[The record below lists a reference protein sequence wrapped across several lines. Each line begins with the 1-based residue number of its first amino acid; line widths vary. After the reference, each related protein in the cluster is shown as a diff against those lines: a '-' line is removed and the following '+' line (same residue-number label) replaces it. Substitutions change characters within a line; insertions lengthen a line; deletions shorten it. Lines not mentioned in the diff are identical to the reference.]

1 MEFPEQSQIKDAVDS
16 VLAKKGYKGSAEIKN
31 EQDITAQVNGLDMLF
46 RLSRLPIRG
55 KPVTSI
61 VVTLNGGKD
70 GGFAR
75 KRISNLDEWESELTG
90 WLDEHVPALELSSEK
105 SEGLPPKRLGSNRM
119 YRSRA
124 DLINKMKQLGAVEIT
139 TGKQFNDIKNSQW
152 LHTAGYALDTNGNL
166 VAQSYYGDKDGK
178 WYYTST
184 RNFDSDYLPES
195 KQQDEK
201 TSYEVWKVKFDSRED
216 AEREADNLHSI
227 YKSLQPYVRG
237 DSMFVKASPRTN
249 EIMRRRYSF
258 MANLFVL
265 DASDYKDIF
274 KGPKESNISEA
285 TKFGS
290 GMAKRKNFDKTRNL
304 GEILDV
310 LEDHRKALKS
320 AAEDVSKSQEDLE
333 EAIAKL
339 QEFDASTELLK
350 KQSVK
355 GIKSALALKNSPE
368 VQNAGE
374 IEKALKDVLS
384 IIAADYKSAPEITQ
398 LMTVIDSRYA
408 SRGTKII
415 TTLEGQISRA
425 IEVDA
430 KDIKDSI
437 EKGEIEEEDVMKF
450 VTLTSVSHGVQN
462 SGTVKVLKPVLER
475 MNALVDAATKVEE
488 AVIDPKQFKE
498 LRDYVDE
505 LVKEASKPK
514 DTIKTT
520 ITALDKDTVASVKQE
535 SKQCEGVVDKLKGI
549 ITAVKEKIAGLWDSF
564 TSLFF
569 SIEDQALE
577 SADVFDE
584 VELGLSIA
592 GISVTESKKK
602 ETLGKKFRAFTS
614 NLRSCCEAMFKDV
627 SHAGDYDDVLIYAE
641 EAVSSV
647 EEAFAHLGEA
657 CTTLK
662 KELSYRKDE
671 SNMDVIGILADAI
684 TQIVADDESEESPTG
699 EGGEEEE
706 DSDSIVS
713 RVEREYSPDYGEPER
728 GGEPPESEE
737 PEGPEV

>member
-16 VLAKKGYKGSAEIKN
+16 VLTKKGYKGSAEIKN

-61 VVTLNGGKD
+61 VVTLNGGRD
-70 GGFAR
+70 GGLAR

-195 KQQDEK
+195 KQQ
-201 TSYEVWKVKFDSRED
+201 
-216 AEREADNLHSI
+216 EAS
-227 YKSLQPYVRG
+227 
-237 DSMFVKASPRTN
+237 
-249 EIMRRRYSF
+249 
-258 MANLFVL
+258 
-265 DASDYKDIF
+265 
-274 KGPKESNISEA
+274 
-285 TKFGS
+285 KFGS

-310 LEDHRKALKS
+310 LENHRKALKS

-520 ITALDKDTVASVKQE
+520 ITALDKDTVASVKKE

-549 ITAVKEKIAGLWDSF
+549 ITTVKEKIAGLWDSF

-584 VELGLSIA
+584 VELGLSLA

>member
-16 VLAKKGYKGSAEIKN
+16 VLTKKGYKGSAEIKN
-31 EQDITAQVNGLDMLF
+31 EQDITAKVNGLDLLL

-55 KPVTSI
+55 EPVTSI
-61 VVTLNGGKD
+61 IVTLNGGRD

-75 KRISNLDEWESELTG
+75 KRISNLDEWKSELTG

-105 SEGLPPKRLGSNRM
+105 SEGFPPEKLSYPRRF
-119 YRSRA
+119 RTRA
-124 DLINKMKQLGAVEIT
+124 DLINKMKILGATEIT
-139 TGKQFNDIKNSQW
+139 TQDQYDALKENQW
-152 LHTAGYALDTNGNL
+152 MHRGGYAMDINGNL
-166 VAQSYYGDKDGK
+166 VAQSYFGDKDGK
-178 WYYTST
+178 WYYAST
-184 RNFDSDYLPES
+184 RNFDKTYLPES
-195 KQQDEK
+195 KQQ
-201 TSYEVWKVKFDSRED
+201 
-216 AEREADNLHSI
+216 
-227 YKSLQPYVRG
+227 
-237 DSMFVKASPRTN
+237 
-249 EIMRRRYSF
+249 
-258 MANLFVL
+258 
-265 DASDYKDIF
+265 
-274 KGPKESNISEA
+274 EA

-310 LEDHRKALKS
+310 LENHRKALKS
-320 AAEDVSKSQEDLE
+320 AAEDVSKSKEDLE

-520 ITALDKDTVASVKQE
+520 ITALDKDTVASVKKE

-584 VELGLSIA
+584 VELGLSLA

>member
-31 EQDITAQVNGLDMLF
+31 EQDITVKVNGLDMLF

-55 KPVTSI
+55 KPVTSL
-61 VVTLNGGKD
+61 VVTLNGGRD

-105 SEGLPPKRLGSNRM
+105 SESLPPEKLCRRF
-119 YRSRA
+119 RTRA
-124 DLINKMKQLGAVEIT
+124 DLINKMKILGATEIT
-139 TGKQFNDIKNSQW
+139 TQDQYDALKENQW
-152 LHTAGYALDTNGNL
+152 MHRGGYAMDINGNL
-166 VAQSYYGDKDGK
+166 VAQAYFGDKDGK
-178 WYYTST
+178 WYYAST
-184 RNFDSDYLPES
+184 RNFDKTYLPES
-195 KQQDEK
+195 KQQ
-201 TSYEVWKVKFDSRED
+201 
-216 AEREADNLHSI
+216 
-227 YKSLQPYVRG
+227 
-237 DSMFVKASPRTN
+237 
-249 EIMRRRYSF
+249 
-258 MANLFVL
+258 
-265 DASDYKDIF
+265 
-274 KGPKESNISEA
+274 EA

-310 LEDHRKALKS
+310 LENHRKALKS

-520 ITALDKDTVASVKQE
+520 ITALDKDTVASVKKE

-549 ITAVKEKIAGLWDSF
+549 ISAVKEKIAGLWDSF

-584 VELGLSIA
+584 VELGLSLA

>member
-16 VLAKKGYKGSAEIKN
+16 VLTKKGYKGSAEIKN
-31 EQDITAQVNGLDMLF
+31 EQDITAKVNGLDMLF

-55 KPVTSI
+55 EPVTSI

-90 WLDEHVPALELSSEK
+90 WLGEHVPALELSSEK
-105 SEGLPPKRLGSNRM
+105 SEGLPTKRLGSNRM

-184 RNFDSDYLPES
+184 RNFDGDYLPES
-195 KQQDEK
+195 KQQ
-201 TSYEVWKVKFDSRED
+201 
-216 AEREADNLHSI
+216 
-227 YKSLQPYVRG
+227 
-237 DSMFVKASPRTN
+237 
-249 EIMRRRYSF
+249 
-258 MANLFVL
+258 
-265 DASDYKDIF
+265 
-274 KGPKESNISEA
+274 EA

-310 LEDHRKALKS
+310 LENHRKALKS
-320 AAEDVSKSQEDLE
+320 AAEDVSKSKEDLE

-520 ITALDKDTVASVKQE
+520 ITALDKDTVASVKKE

-549 ITAVKEKIAGLWDSF
+549 ISAVKEKIAGLWDSF

-584 VELGLSIA
+584 VELGLSLA

>member
-31 EQDITAQVNGLDMLF
+31 EQDITVKVNGLDMLF

-55 KPVTSI
+55 EPVTSI
-61 VVTLNGGKD
+61 IVTLNGGRD

-105 SEGLPPKRLGSNRM
+105 SESLPPEKLCRRF
-119 YRSRA
+119 RTRA
-124 DLINKMKQLGAVEIT
+124 DLINKMKILGATEIT
-139 TGKQFNDIKNSQW
+139 TQDQYDALKETQW
-152 LHTAGYALDTNGNL
+152 MHRGGYAMDINGNL
-166 VAQSYYGDKDGK
+166 VAQSYFGDKDGK
-178 WYYTST
+178 WYYAST
-184 RNFDSDYLPES
+184 RNFDKTYLPES
-195 KQQDEK
+195 KQQ
-201 TSYEVWKVKFDSRED
+201 
-216 AEREADNLHSI
+216 
-227 YKSLQPYVRG
+227 
-237 DSMFVKASPRTN
+237 
-249 EIMRRRYSF
+249 
-258 MANLFVL
+258 
-265 DASDYKDIF
+265 
-274 KGPKESNISEA
+274 EA

-310 LEDHRKALKS
+310 LENHRKALKS
-320 AAEDVSKSQEDLE
+320 AAEDVSKSKEDLE

-368 VQNAGE
+368 VQNASE

-520 ITALDKDTVASVKQE
+520 ITALDKDTVASVKKE

-549 ITAVKEKIAGLWDSF
+549 ISAVKEKIAGLWDSF

-584 VELGLSIA
+584 VELGLSLA

>member
-16 VLAKKGYKGSAEIKN
+16 VLTKKGYKGSAEIKN
-31 EQDITAQVNGLDMLF
+31 EQDITAKVNGLDMLF

-195 KQQDEK
+195 KQQ
-201 TSYEVWKVKFDSRED
+201 
-216 AEREADNLHSI
+216 
-227 YKSLQPYVRG
+227 
-237 DSMFVKASPRTN
+237 
-249 EIMRRRYSF
+249 
-258 MANLFVL
+258 
-265 DASDYKDIF
+265 
-274 KGPKESNISEA
+274 EA

-310 LEDHRKALKS
+310 LENHRKALKS

-520 ITALDKDTVASVKQE
+520 ITALDKDTVASVKKE

-549 ITAVKEKIAGLWDSF
+549 ISAVKEKIAGLWDSF
-564 TSLFF
+564 TSRFF

-584 VELGLSIA
+584 VELGLSLA

-602 ETLGKKFRAFTS
+602 ETLGKKFRTFTS

>member
-16 VLAKKGYKGSAEIKN
+16 VLTKKGYKGSAEIKN
-31 EQDITAQVNGLDMLF
+31 EQDITAKVNGLDMLF

-55 KPVTSI
+55 EPVTSI
-61 VVTLNGGKD
+61 IVTLNGGRD

-105 SEGLPPKRLGSNRM
+105 SEGFPPEKLSYPRRF
-119 YRSRA
+119 RTRA
-124 DLINKMKQLGAVEIT
+124 DLINKMKILGATEIT
-139 TGKQFNDIKNSQW
+139 TQDQYDALKETQW
-152 LHTAGYALDTNGNL
+152 LHRGGYAMDINGNL
-166 VAQSYYGDKDGK
+166 VAQSYFGDKDGK
-178 WYYTST
+178 WYYAST
-184 RNFDSDYLPES
+184 RNFDKTYLPES
-195 KQQDEK
+195 KQQ
-201 TSYEVWKVKFDSRED
+201 
-216 AEREADNLHSI
+216 EAS
-227 YKSLQPYVRG
+227 
-237 DSMFVKASPRTN
+237 
-249 EIMRRRYSF
+249 
-258 MANLFVL
+258 
-265 DASDYKDIF
+265 
-274 KGPKESNISEA
+274 
-285 TKFGS
+285 KFGS

-310 LEDHRKALKS
+310 LENHRKALKS
-320 AAEDVSKSQEDLE
+320 AAEDVSKSKEDLE

-425 IEVDA
+425 IEMDA

-520 ITALDKDTVASVKQE
+520 ITALDKDTVASVKKE

-584 VELGLSIA
+584 VELGLSLA

>member
-16 VLAKKGYKGSAEIKN
+16 VLTKKGYKGSAEIKN
-31 EQDITAQVNGLDMLF
+31 EQDITAKVNGLDLLL

-55 KPVTSI
+55 EPVTSI
-61 VVTLNGGKD
+61 IVTLNGGRD

-105 SEGLPPKRLGSNRM
+105 SEGFPPEKLCREFRT
-119 YRSRA
+119 RA
-124 DLINKMKQLGAVEIT
+124 DLINKMKILGATEIT
-139 TGKQFNDIKNSQW
+139 TQDQYDALKENQW
-152 LHTAGYALDTNGNL
+152 MHRGGYAMDINGNL
-166 VAQSYYGDKDGK
+166 VAQAYFGDKDGK
-178 WYYTST
+178 WYYAST
-184 RNFDSDYLPES
+184 RNFDKTYLPES
-195 KQQDEK
+195 KQQ
-201 TSYEVWKVKFDSRED
+201 
-216 AEREADNLHSI
+216 
-227 YKSLQPYVRG
+227 
-237 DSMFVKASPRTN
+237 
-249 EIMRRRYSF
+249 
-258 MANLFVL
+258 
-265 DASDYKDIF
+265 
-274 KGPKESNISEA
+274 EA

-310 LEDHRKALKS
+310 LENHRKALKS
-320 AAEDVSKSQEDLE
+320 AAEDVSKSKEDLE
-333 EAIAKL
+333 DAIAKL

-368 VQNAGE
+368 VQNASE

-520 ITALDKDTVASVKQE
+520 ITALDKDTVASVKKE

-584 VELGLSIA
+584 VELGLSLA

>member
-16 VLAKKGYKGSAEIKN
+16 VLTKKGYKGSAEIKN
-31 EQDITAQVNGLDMLF
+31 EQDITATVNGLDMLF

-55 KPVTSI
+55 EPVTSI
-61 VVTLNGGKD
+61 VVTLNGGRD

-195 KQQDEK
+195 KQQ
-201 TSYEVWKVKFDSRED
+201 
-216 AEREADNLHSI
+216 EAS
-227 YKSLQPYVRG
+227 
-237 DSMFVKASPRTN
+237 
-249 EIMRRRYSF
+249 
-258 MANLFVL
+258 
-265 DASDYKDIF
+265 
-274 KGPKESNISEA
+274 
-285 TKFGS
+285 KFGS

-310 LEDHRKALKS
+310 LENHRKALKS

-520 ITALDKDTVASVKQE
+520 ITALDKDTVASVKKE

-549 ITAVKEKIAGLWDSF
+549 ISAVKEKIAGLWDSF

-584 VELGLSIA
+584 VELGLSLA

>member
-16 VLAKKGYKGSAEIKN
+16 VLTKKGYKGSAEIKN
-31 EQDITAQVNGLDMLF
+31 EQDITAKVNGLDMLF

-61 VVTLNGGKD
+61 VVTLNGGRD
-70 GGFAR
+70 GGLAR

-195 KQQDEK
+195 KQQ
-201 TSYEVWKVKFDSRED
+201 
-216 AEREADNLHSI
+216 EAS
-227 YKSLQPYVRG
+227 
-237 DSMFVKASPRTN
+237 
-249 EIMRRRYSF
+249 
-258 MANLFVL
+258 
-265 DASDYKDIF
+265 
-274 KGPKESNISEA
+274 
-285 TKFGS
+285 KFGS

-310 LEDHRKALKS
+310 LENHRKALKS

-520 ITALDKDTVASVKQE
+520 ITALDKDTVASVKKE

-549 ITAVKEKIAGLWDSF
+549 ISAVKEKIAGLWDSF

-584 VELGLSIA
+584 VELGLSLA

>member
-31 EQDITAQVNGLDMLF
+31 EQDITAKVNGLDMLF

-55 KPVTSI
+55 EPVTSI

-75 KRISNLDEWESELTG
+75 MRISNLDEWESELTG

-105 SEGLPPKRLGSNRM
+105 SEGFPPEKLSYPRRF
-119 YRSRA
+119 RTRA
-124 DLINKMKQLGAVEIT
+124 DLINKMKVLGATEIT
-139 TGKQFNDIKNSQW
+139 TQDQYDALKENQW
-152 LHTAGYALDTNGNL
+152 MHRGGYAMDINGNL
-166 VAQSYYGDKDGK
+166 VAQAYFGDKDGK
-178 WYYTST
+178 WYYAST
-184 RNFDSDYLPES
+184 RNFDKTYLPES
-195 KQQDEK
+195 KQQ
-201 TSYEVWKVKFDSRED
+201 EVS
-216 AEREADNLHSI
+216 
-227 YKSLQPYVRG
+227 
-237 DSMFVKASPRTN
+237 
-249 EIMRRRYSF
+249 
-258 MANLFVL
+258 
-265 DASDYKDIF
+265 
-274 KGPKESNISEA
+274 
-285 TKFGS
+285 KFGS

-310 LEDHRKALKS
+310 LENHRKALKS
-320 AAEDVSKSQEDLE
+320 AAEDVSKSKEDLE

-339 QEFDASTELLK
+339 QEFNASTELLK

-520 ITALDKDTVASVKQE
+520 ITALDKDTVASVKKE

-549 ITAVKEKIAGLWDSF
+549 ISAVKEKIAGLWDSF

-584 VELGLSIA
+584 VELGLSLA

-737 PEGPEV
+737 PEGLEV

>member
-16 VLAKKGYKGSAEIKN
+16 VLTKKGYKGSAEIKN
-31 EQDITAQVNGLDMLF
+31 EQDITAKVNGLDMLF

-55 KPVTSI
+55 EPVTSI

-195 KQQDEK
+195 KQQ
-201 TSYEVWKVKFDSRED
+201 
-216 AEREADNLHSI
+216 
-227 YKSLQPYVRG
+227 
-237 DSMFVKASPRTN
+237 
-249 EIMRRRYSF
+249 
-258 MANLFVL
+258 
-265 DASDYKDIF
+265 
-274 KGPKESNISEA
+274 EA

-310 LEDHRKALKS
+310 LENHRKALKS
-320 AAEDVSKSQEDLE
+320 ASEDVSKSQEDLE

-520 ITALDKDTVASVKQE
+520 ITALDKDTVASVKKE

-549 ITAVKEKIAGLWDSF
+549 ISAVKEKIAGLWDSF

-584 VELGLSIA
+584 VELGLSLA

-602 ETLGKKFRAFTS
+602 ETLGKKFRTFTS

>member
-16 VLAKKGYKGSAEIKN
+16 VLTKKGYKGSAEIKN
-31 EQDITAQVNGLDMLF
+31 EQDITAKVNGLDMLF

-55 KPVTSI
+55 EPVTSI
-61 VVTLNGGKD
+61 IVTLNGGRD

-195 KQQDEK
+195 KQQ
-201 TSYEVWKVKFDSRED
+201 
-216 AEREADNLHSI
+216 
-227 YKSLQPYVRG
+227 
-237 DSMFVKASPRTN
+237 
-249 EIMRRRYSF
+249 
-258 MANLFVL
+258 
-265 DASDYKDIF
+265 
-274 KGPKESNISEA
+274 EA

-310 LEDHRKALKS
+310 LENHRKALKS

-355 GIKSALALKNSPE
+355 GIKSALALKNSTE
-368 VQNAGE
+368 VQNASE

-520 ITALDKDTVASVKQE
+520 ITALDKDTVASVKKE

-549 ITAVKEKIAGLWDSF
+549 ISVVKEKIAGLWDSF

-569 SIEDQALE
+569 SIEDEALE

-584 VELGLSIA
+584 VELGLSLA

>member
-16 VLAKKGYKGSAEIKN
+16 VLTKKGYKGSAEIKN
-31 EQDITAQVNGLDMLF
+31 EQDITAKVNGLDMLF

-55 KPVTSI
+55 EPVTSI
-61 VVTLNGGKD
+61 NVTLNGGRD

-75 KRISNLDEWESELTG
+75 KRISNLDGWESELTG

-195 KQQDEK
+195 KQQ
-201 TSYEVWKVKFDSRED
+201 
-216 AEREADNLHSI
+216 
-227 YKSLQPYVRG
+227 
-237 DSMFVKASPRTN
+237 
-249 EIMRRRYSF
+249 
-258 MANLFVL
+258 
-265 DASDYKDIF
+265 
-274 KGPKESNISEA
+274 EA

-310 LEDHRKALKS
+310 LENHRKALKS

-520 ITALDKDTVASVKQE
+520 ITALDKDTVASVKKE

-549 ITAVKEKIAGLWDSF
+549 ISAVKEKIAGLWDSF

-584 VELGLSIA
+584 VELGLSLA

>member
-16 VLAKKGYKGSAEIKN
+16 VLTKKGYKGSAEIKN
-31 EQDITAQVNGLDMLF
+31 EQDITAKVNGLDMLF

-55 KPVTSI
+55 EPVTSI
-61 VVTLNGGKD
+61 IVTLNGGRD

-195 KQQDEK
+195 KQQ
-201 TSYEVWKVKFDSRED
+201 
-216 AEREADNLHSI
+216 
-227 YKSLQPYVRG
+227 
-237 DSMFVKASPRTN
+237 
-249 EIMRRRYSF
+249 
-258 MANLFVL
+258 
-265 DASDYKDIF
+265 
-274 KGPKESNISEA
+274 EA

-310 LEDHRKALKS
+310 LENHHKALKS

-462 SGTVKVLKPVLER
+462 SGMVKVLKPVLER

-520 ITALDKDTVASVKQE
+520 ITALDKDTVASVKKE

-549 ITAVKEKIAGLWDSF
+549 ISAVKEKIAGLWDSF

-584 VELGLSIA
+584 VELGLSLA

>member
-16 VLAKKGYKGSAEIKN
+16 VLTKKGYKGSAEIKN
-31 EQDITAQVNGLDMLF
+31 EQDITAKVNGLDMLF

-55 KPVTSI
+55 EPVTSI
-61 VVTLNGGKD
+61 IVTLNGGRD

-105 SEGLPPKRLGSNRM
+105 SEGFPPEKLSYPRRF
-119 YRSRA
+119 RTRA
-124 DLINKMKQLGAVEIT
+124 DLINKMKILGATEIT
-139 TGKQFNDIKNSQW
+139 TQGQYDALKETQW
-152 LHTAGYALDTNGNL
+152 MHRGGYAMDINGNL
-166 VAQSYYGDKDGK
+166 VAQAYFGDKDGK
-178 WYYTST
+178 WYYAST
-184 RNFDSDYLPES
+184 RNFDKTYLPES
-195 KQQDEK
+195 KQQ
-201 TSYEVWKVKFDSRED
+201 
-216 AEREADNLHSI
+216 
-227 YKSLQPYVRG
+227 
-237 DSMFVKASPRTN
+237 
-249 EIMRRRYSF
+249 
-258 MANLFVL
+258 
-265 DASDYKDIF
+265 
-274 KGPKESNISEA
+274 EA

-310 LEDHRKALKS
+310 LENHRKALKS
-320 AAEDVSKSQEDLE
+320 AADDVSKSQEDLE

-368 VQNAGE
+368 VQNASE

-437 EKGEIEEEDVMKF
+437 EKGDIEEEDVMKF

-520 ITALDKDTVASVKQE
+520 ITALDKDTVASVKKE

-549 ITAVKEKIAGLWDSF
+549 ITAVKKKIAGLWDSF

-584 VELGLSIA
+584 VELGLSLA

-647 EEAFAHLGEA
+647 EEAFAHLGGRR
-657 CTTLK
+657 TTKK
-662 KELSYRKDE
+662 KELSSRKHD
-671 SNMDVIGILADAI
+671 SNMDAPGCLPDAI

>member
-16 VLAKKGYKGSAEIKN
+16 VLTKKGYKGSAEIKN
-31 EQDITAQVNGLDMLF
+31 EQDITAKVNGLDMLF

-55 KPVTSI
+55 EPVTSI

-105 SEGLPPKRLGSNRM
+105 SEGLPPEKLCRM
-119 YRSRA
+119 FRTRA
-124 DLINKMKQLGAVEIT
+124 DLINKMKILGATEIT
-139 TGKQFNDIKNSQW
+139 TQDQYDALKENQW
-152 LHTAGYALDTNGNL
+152 MHRGGYAMDINGNL
-166 VAQSYYGDKDGK
+166 VAQAYFGDKDGK
-178 WYYTST
+178 WYYAST
-184 RNFDSDYLPES
+184 RNFDKTYLPES
-195 KQQDEK
+195 KQQ
-201 TSYEVWKVKFDSRED
+201 
-216 AEREADNLHSI
+216 
-227 YKSLQPYVRG
+227 
-237 DSMFVKASPRTN
+237 
-249 EIMRRRYSF
+249 
-258 MANLFVL
+258 
-265 DASDYKDIF
+265 
-274 KGPKESNISEA
+274 EA

-290 GMAKRKNFDKTRNL
+290 GMAKRTNFDKTRNL

-310 LEDHRKALKS
+310 LENHRKALKS
-320 AAEDVSKSQEDLE
+320 AAEDVSKSKEDLE

-350 KQSVK
+350 NQSVK
-355 GIKSALALKNSPE
+355 GIKSALALKNSTE
-368 VQNAGE
+368 VQNASE

-384 IIAADYKSAPEITQ
+384 IIAADYKNAPEITQ

-520 ITALDKDTVASVKQE
+520 ITALDKDTVASVKKE
-535 SKQCEGVVDKLKGI
+535 SKQCEGVVDKLKSI

-584 VELGLSIA
+584 VELGLSLA

>member
-16 VLAKKGYKGSAEIKN
+16 VLTKKGYKGSAEIKN
-31 EQDITAQVNGLDMLF
+31 EQDITAKVNGLDMLF

-55 KPVTSI
+55 EPVTSI
-61 VVTLNGGKD
+61 IVTLNGGRD

-195 KQQDEK
+195 KQQ
-201 TSYEVWKVKFDSRED
+201 
-216 AEREADNLHSI
+216 
-227 YKSLQPYVRG
+227 
-237 DSMFVKASPRTN
+237 
-249 EIMRRRYSF
+249 
-258 MANLFVL
+258 
-265 DASDYKDIF
+265 
-274 KGPKESNISEA
+274 EA

-310 LEDHRKALKS
+310 LENHRKALKS

-462 SGTVKVLKPVLER
+462 SGTVKLLKPVLER

-520 ITALDKDTVASVKQE
+520 ITALDKDTVASVKKE

-549 ITAVKEKIAGLWDSF
+549 ISAVKEKIAGLWDSF

-569 SIEDQALE
+569 SIEDEALE

-584 VELGLSIA
+584 VELGLSLA

-602 ETLGKKFRAFTS
+602 ETLGKKFRTFTS

>member
-16 VLAKKGYKGSAEIKN
+16 VLSKKGYKGSAVIKN
-31 EQDITAQVNGLDMLF
+31 EQDITAKVNGLDLLV

-61 VVTLNGGKD
+61 IVTLNGGKD

-105 SEGLPPKRLGSNRM
+105 CEGLPPDKLCRRF
-119 YRSRA
+119 RTRA
-124 DLINKMKQLGAVEIT
+124 DLINKMKILGATEIT
-139 TGKQFNDIKNSQW
+139 TQDQYDALKETQW
-152 LHTAGYALDTNGNL
+152 LHRGGYAMDINGNL
-166 VAQSYYGDKDGK
+166 VAQSYFGDKDGK

-184 RNFDSDYLPES
+184 RNFDKSYLPES
-195 KQQDEK
+195 KQQ
-201 TSYEVWKVKFDSRED
+201 
-216 AEREADNLHSI
+216 EAS
-227 YKSLQPYVRG
+227 
-237 DSMFVKASPRTN
+237 
-249 EIMRRRYSF
+249 
-258 MANLFVL
+258 
-265 DASDYKDIF
+265 
-274 KGPKESNISEA
+274 
-285 TKFGS
+285 KFGA
-290 GMAKRKNFDKTRNL
+290 GMAKRTNFDKTRNL

-310 LEDHRKALKS
+310 LENHRKALKS

-350 KQSVK
+350 QQSVK

-368 VQNAGE
+368 VQNASE

-430 KDIKDSI
+430 KEVKNSI

-514 DTIKTT
+514 DTIKTS
-520 ITALDKDTVASVKQE
+520 ITALDKDTVASVKKE

-549 ITAVKEKIAGLWDSF
+549 VKAVKEKIAGLWDSF

-584 VELGLSIA
+584 VELGLSLV

-713 RVEREYSPDYGEPER
+713 RVEREYTPDYGEPER

>member
-16 VLAKKGYKGSAEIKN
+16 VLTKKGYKGSAEIKN
-31 EQDITAQVNGLDMLF
+31 EQDITAKVNGLDMLF

-55 KPVTSI
+55 EPVTSI

-105 SEGLPPKRLGSNRM
+105 SESLPPEKLCRM
-119 YRSRA
+119 FRTRA
-124 DLINKMKQLGAVEIT
+124 DLINKMKILGATEIT
-139 TGKQFNDIKNSQW
+139 TQDQYDALKENQW
-152 LHTAGYALDTNGNL
+152 MHRGGYAMDINGNL
-166 VAQSYYGDKDGK
+166 VAQAYFGDKDGK
-178 WYYTST
+178 WYYAST
-184 RNFDSDYLPES
+184 RNFDKTYLPES
-195 KQQDEK
+195 KQQ
-201 TSYEVWKVKFDSRED
+201 
-216 AEREADNLHSI
+216 
-227 YKSLQPYVRG
+227 
-237 DSMFVKASPRTN
+237 
-249 EIMRRRYSF
+249 
-258 MANLFVL
+258 
-265 DASDYKDIF
+265 
-274 KGPKESNISEA
+274 EA

-310 LEDHRKALKS
+310 LENHRKALKS
-320 AAEDVSKSQEDLE
+320 AAEDVSKSKEDLE

-384 IIAADYKSAPEITQ
+384 IIAADYKNAPEITQ

-475 MNALVDAATKVEE
+475 MNALVDAATKVEA

-520 ITALDKDTVASVKQE
+520 ITALDKDTVASVKKE

-584 VELGLSIA
+584 VELGLSLA

>member
-16 VLAKKGYKGSAEIKN
+16 VLTKKGYKGSAEIKN
-31 EQDITAQVNGLDMLF
+31 EQDITAKVNGLDMLF

-61 VVTLNGGKD
+61 VVTLNGGRD

-105 SEGLPPKRLGSNRM
+105 SEGFPPEKLCRKFRT
-119 YRSRA
+119 RA
-124 DLINKMKQLGAVEIT
+124 DLINKMKILGATEIT
-139 TGKQFNDIKNSQW
+139 TQDQYDALKENQW
-152 LHTAGYALDTNGNL
+152 MHRGGYAMDINGNL
-166 VAQSYYGDKDGK
+166 VARAYFGDKDGK
-178 WYYTST
+178 WYYAST
-184 RNFDSDYLPES
+184 RNFDKTYLPES
-195 KQQDEK
+195 KQQ
-201 TSYEVWKVKFDSRED
+201 
-216 AEREADNLHSI
+216 
-227 YKSLQPYVRG
+227 
-237 DSMFVKASPRTN
+237 
-249 EIMRRRYSF
+249 
-258 MANLFVL
+258 
-265 DASDYKDIF
+265 
-274 KGPKESNISEA
+274 EA

-310 LEDHRKALKS
+310 LENHRKALKS

-520 ITALDKDTVASVKQE
+520 ITALDKDTVASVKKE

-549 ITAVKEKIAGLWDSF
+549 ISAVKEKIAGLWDSF

-584 VELGLSIA
+584 VELGLSLA

>member
-31 EQDITAQVNGLDMLF
+31 EQDITAKVNGLDMLF

-55 KPVTSI
+55 EPVTSI

-105 SEGLPPKRLGSNRM
+105 SESLPPEKLCRM
-119 YRSRA
+119 FRTRA
-124 DLINKMKQLGAVEIT
+124 DLINKMKILGATEIT
-139 TGKQFNDIKNSQW
+139 TQDQYDALKENQW
-152 LHTAGYALDTNGNL
+152 MHRGGYAMDINGNL
-166 VAQSYYGDKDGK
+166 VAQAYFGDKDGK
-178 WYYTST
+178 WYYAST
-184 RNFDSDYLPES
+184 RNFDKTYLPES
-195 KQQDEK
+195 KQQ
-201 TSYEVWKVKFDSRED
+201 
-216 AEREADNLHSI
+216 
-227 YKSLQPYVRG
+227 
-237 DSMFVKASPRTN
+237 
-249 EIMRRRYSF
+249 
-258 MANLFVL
+258 
-265 DASDYKDIF
+265 
-274 KGPKESNISEA
+274 EA

-310 LEDHRKALKS
+310 LENHRKALKS
-320 AAEDVSKSQEDLE
+320 AAEDVSKSKEDLE

-498 LRDYVDE
+498 LRDYVDK

-520 ITALDKDTVASVKQE
+520 ITALDKDTVASVKKE

-549 ITAVKEKIAGLWDSF
+549 ISAVKEKIAGLWDSF

-584 VELGLSIA
+584 VELGLSLA

-602 ETLGKKFRAFTS
+602 ETLGKKFRTFTS

>member
-16 VLAKKGYKGSAEIKN
+16 VLTKKGYKGSAEIKN
-31 EQDITAQVNGLDMLF
+31 EQDITAKVNGLDMLF

-195 KQQDEK
+195 KQQ
-201 TSYEVWKVKFDSRED
+201 
-216 AEREADNLHSI
+216 EAS
-227 YKSLQPYVRG
+227 
-237 DSMFVKASPRTN
+237 
-249 EIMRRRYSF
+249 
-258 MANLFVL
+258 
-265 DASDYKDIF
+265 
-274 KGPKESNISEA
+274 
-285 TKFGS
+285 KFGS

-310 LEDHRKALKS
+310 LENHRKALKS

-520 ITALDKDTVASVKQE
+520 ITALDKDTVASVKKE

-549 ITAVKEKIAGLWDSF
+549 ISAVKEKIAGLWDSF

-584 VELGLSIA
+584 VELGLSLA

-602 ETLGKKFRAFTS
+602 ETLGKKFRTFTS

>member
-31 EQDITAQVNGLDMLF
+31 EQDITAKVNGLDMLF

-61 VVTLNGGKD
+61 VVTLNGGRD
-70 GGFAR
+70 GGLAR

-195 KQQDEK
+195 KQQ
-201 TSYEVWKVKFDSRED
+201 
-216 AEREADNLHSI
+216 EAS
-227 YKSLQPYVRG
+227 
-237 DSMFVKASPRTN
+237 
-249 EIMRRRYSF
+249 
-258 MANLFVL
+258 
-265 DASDYKDIF
+265 
-274 KGPKESNISEA
+274 
-285 TKFGS
+285 KFGS

-310 LEDHRKALKS
+310 LENHRKALKS

-368 VQNAGE
+368 VQNASE

-520 ITALDKDTVASVKQE
+520 ITALDKDTVASVKKE

-584 VELGLSIA
+584 VELGLSLA

>member
-16 VLAKKGYKGSAEIKN
+16 VLTKKGYKGSAEIKN
-31 EQDITAQVNGLDMLF
+31 EQDITAKVNGLDMLF

-55 KPVTSI
+55 EPVTAI
-61 VVTLNGGKD
+61 IVTLNGGRD

-75 KRISNLDEWESELTG
+75 KRIANLDEWESELTG
-90 WLDEHVPALELSSEK
+90 WLDEHVPTLELSSEK

-139 TGKQFNDIKNSQW
+139 TSKQFNDIKDSQW
-152 LHTAGYALDTNGNL
+152 LHTAGYALDINGNL

-184 RNFDSDYLPES
+184 RNFDGDYLPES
-195 KQQDEK
+195 RKQVEK
-201 TSYEVWKVKFDSRED
+201 TSV
-216 AEREADNLHSI
+216 
-227 YKSLQPYVRG
+227 
-237 DSMFVKASPRTN
+237 
-249 EIMRRRYSF
+249 
-258 MANLFVL
+258 
-265 DASDYKDIF
+265 
-274 KGPKESNISEA
+274 SEA
-285 TKFGS
+285 TKFGA

-310 LEDHRKALKS
+310 LENHRKALKS

-368 VQNAGE
+368 VQNASE

-384 IIAADYKSAPEITQ
+384 IIAADYKNAPEITQ

-520 ITALDKDTVASVKQE
+520 ITALDKDTVASVKKE

-549 ITAVKEKIAGLWDSF
+549 IAAVKEKIAGLWDSF

-584 VELGLSIA
+584 VELGLSLA

-614 NLRSCCEAMFKDV
+614 NLRSCCEDMFKDV

-684 TQIVADDESEESPTG
+684 TQIVADDESEESPTR

>member
-16 VLAKKGYKGSAEIKN
+16 VLSKKGYKGSAEIKN
-31 EQDITAQVNGLDMLF
+31 EQDITAKVNGLDLLV

-55 KPVTSI
+55 KPLTSI
-61 VVTLNGGKD
+61 IVTLNGGKD

-105 SEGLPPKRLGSNRM
+105 CEGFPPEKLSYPRRF
-119 YRSRA
+119 RTRA
-124 DLINKMKQLGAVEIT
+124 DLINKMKILGATEIT
-139 TGKQFNDIKNSQW
+139 TQDQYDALKKTQW
-152 LHTAGYALDTNGNL
+152 LHRGGYAMDINGNL
-166 VAQSYYGDKDGK
+166 VAQSYFGDKDGK

-184 RNFDSDYLPES
+184 RNFDKSYLPES
-195 KQQDEK
+195 KQQ
-201 TSYEVWKVKFDSRED
+201 
-216 AEREADNLHSI
+216 EAS
-227 YKSLQPYVRG
+227 
-237 DSMFVKASPRTN
+237 
-249 EIMRRRYSF
+249 
-258 MANLFVL
+258 
-265 DASDYKDIF
+265 
-274 KGPKESNISEA
+274 
-285 TKFGS
+285 KFGA

-310 LEDHRKALKS
+310 LENHRKALKS
-320 AAEDVSKSQEDLE
+320 AAEDVSQSQEDIE

-350 KQSVK
+350 QQSVK

-368 VQNAGE
+368 VKNASE
-374 IEKALKDVLS
+374 IETALKDVLS
-384 IIAADYKSAPEITQ
+384 IIAADYKNTPEITQ

-425 IEVDA
+425 IEMDA
-430 KDIKDSI
+430 KEVKDSI

-462 SGTVKVLKPVLER
+462 AGTVKVLKPVLER

-514 DTIKTT
+514 DTIKTS
-520 ITALDKDTVASVKQE
+520 ITALDKDTVASVKKE
-535 SKQCEGVVDKLKGI
+535 SKQCEGVVDKLKDI
-549 ITAVKEKIAGLWDSF
+549 VKAVKEKIAGLWDSF

-584 VELGLSIA
+584 VELGLSLV

-641 EAVSSV
+641 EAVSSA

-713 RVEREYSPDYGEPER
+713 RVEREYTPDYGEPER

>member
-16 VLAKKGYKGSAEIKN
+16 VLTKKGYKGSAEIKN
-31 EQDITAQVNGLDMLF
+31 EQDITAKVNGLDMLF

-55 KPVTSI
+55 EPVTSI
-61 VVTLNGGKD
+61 IVTLNGGRD

-152 LHTAGYALDTNGNL
+152 LHTVGYALDTNGNL

-195 KQQDEK
+195 KQQ
-201 TSYEVWKVKFDSRED
+201 
-216 AEREADNLHSI
+216 
-227 YKSLQPYVRG
+227 
-237 DSMFVKASPRTN
+237 
-249 EIMRRRYSF
+249 
-258 MANLFVL
+258 
-265 DASDYKDIF
+265 
-274 KGPKESNISEA
+274 EA

-310 LEDHRKALKS
+310 LENHRKALKS

-520 ITALDKDTVASVKQE
+520 ITALDKDTVASVKKE

-549 ITAVKEKIAGLWDSF
+549 ISAVKEKIAGLWDSF

-584 VELGLSIA
+584 VELGLSLA

-602 ETLGKKFRAFTS
+602 ETLGKKFRTFTS

>member
-16 VLAKKGYKGSAEIKN
+16 VLTKKGYKGSAEIKN
-31 EQDITAQVNGLDMLF
+31 EQDITAKVNGLDLLL

-55 KPVTSI
+55 EPVTSI
-61 VVTLNGGKD
+61 IVTLNGGRD

-105 SEGLPPKRLGSNRM
+105 SEGFPPDKLSYPRRF
-119 YRSRA
+119 RTRA
-124 DLINKMKQLGAVEIT
+124 DLINKMKILGATEIT
-139 TGKQFNDIKNSQW
+139 TQDQYDALKENQWMHRGGYVMDI
-152 LHTAGYALDTNGNL
+152 NGNL
-166 VAQSYYGDKDGK
+166 VAQSYFGDKDGK
-178 WYYTST
+178 WYYAST
-184 RNFDSDYLPES
+184 RNFDKSYLPES
-195 KQQDEK
+195 KQQ
-201 TSYEVWKVKFDSRED
+201 
-216 AEREADNLHSI
+216 
-227 YKSLQPYVRG
+227 
-237 DSMFVKASPRTN
+237 
-249 EIMRRRYSF
+249 
-258 MANLFVL
+258 
-265 DASDYKDIF
+265 
-274 KGPKESNISEA
+274 EA

-310 LEDHRKALKS
+310 LENHRKALKS
-320 AAEDVSKSQEDLE
+320 AADDVSKSQEDLE

-368 VQNAGE
+368 VQNASE

-437 EKGEIEEEDVMKF
+437 EKGDIEEEDVMKF

-514 DTIKTT
+514 DTSKTT
-520 ITALDKDTVASVKQE
+520 ITALDKDTVASVKKE

-549 ITAVKEKIAGLWDSF
+549 ISAVKEKIAGLWDSF

-584 VELGLSIA
+584 VELGLSLA

-671 SNMDVIGILADAI
+671 SNMGVIGILADAI

-706 DSDSIVS
+706 DSNSIVS